1 MKKVFSF
8 ILCLVI
14 TLGIV
19 MIYPVMAYKQLV
31 SAKSVNMTTNAQGI
45 QVPITMNLIS
55 EISQNGNAKEVQSLV
70 NEYTNIQTNT
80 MKNAL
85 NMFLGMAVIISMLT
99 ILTGILVNKKYSK
112 VIGTAMIIS
121 GIICILVLGFFYY
134 AGINNV
140 VIF

>member
-121 GIICILVLGFFYY
+121 GIICILVLSFFYY